1 MLPLKDSEDEDGGLS
16 PKLVGVR
23 ETGAT
28 GAKFERGADRR
39 MLLPANVGPMA
50 NGPLAVISTTGGA
63 PLPRPL
69 DSPRPLPI
77 L

>member
-1 MLPLKDSEDEDGGLS
+1 MS
-16 PKLVGVR
+16 PKLVEVR
-23 ETGAT
+23 ETGAV

-50 NGPLAVISTTGGA
+50 NGPLAVISTTGGV

-69 DSPRPLPI
+69 PRPLVSPRPLPTP
-77 L
+77 